1 MSCIGTLTKYVFCYP
16 DMKSKRSIL
25 SIFLSSVTVLSYAQS
40 ALTAEQQNTDDAT
53 AQATPFLSPGS
64 AYTSS
69 PYHTP
74 VTDKVPYRSSR
85 TAYNFNPG
93 WKLATGDIAGAEAAG
108 FDDSNWT
115 SITLPHAWN
124 EDEAFKKAIED
135 LSTGISWYRK
145 HFKIAAA
152 DTGKKVFLEFEGI
165 RQAGEF
171 YLNGQY
177 IGRHENGVMAFG
189 FDVTGLVNGTDN
201 VLAVKIDN
209 AWNYKEKS
217 TNSGYQWNDK
227 NFNANYGGISKNVKL
242 HVTGKVYQ
250 TLPLY
255 TSLKTTGTYIFAKNI
270 NVQAKSAMINAESEV
285 KNETGTVET
294 LQYEVEIKDAAGK
307 TIKIFSGLPETIQ
320 PGDTKIIRAAAQVVG
335 LNFWSW
341 GYGYLYNV
349 TTRLKANGTT
359 IDELTT
365 KTGFRKAEYKKGMVY
380 LNDRVLMMKGY
391 AQRTSNEWPAIGLS
405 VPPWLSDYSNQ
416 LMVESN
422 ANLVRW
428 MHITPW
434 KQDVES
440 CDRVGLIQA
449 MPAGDSEKDVTGVR
463 WDQRKEVM
471 RDAII
476 YNRNNPSILFY
487 ECGNESISAAH
498 MLEMKAI
505 RDEYDPN
512 GYRAIGSREMLDI
525 PSAEYGGEMLY
536 INKSA
541 EKPLWSM
548 EYSRDEAL
556 RKYWDEFTP
565 PYHKNGAGPLYKGA
579 DASDYN
585 RNQDSQAIEDITR
598 WNEYYTER
606 PGTGTRVS
614 SGGVNIIFSDSNTHR
629 RGEENY
635 RRSGEVDAMRIPKD
649 SFFAHQV
656 MWDGWVEPKKSGLH
670 IIGHW
675 NYKKGVTKDVFVVSA
690 ADRVELILNGKSLGN
705 GIRSNGFLFTFK
717 NVVWKPGLLQA
728 VAFTKNGVKAAVKQ
742 LKTSGAPAGL
752 RLMALKN
759 PSGFIA
765 DGADVVLVQFEVV
778 DKDGNRCPDALNMV
792 KFNLSGP
799 AEWRGGIAQ
808 GPDNYILAKELPVEG
823 GVNRVL
829 IRSTTTA
836 GKINLTASAAGLKT
850 ATIAFETLPVSVIAG
865 LSTGFP
871 GDGLKSNLQ
880 RGATPAGPSYTV
892 NRKAVK
898 VTSAEAGANADKAY
912 LSYDDNE
919 LSDWVNDGK
928 SETAWIKYHLEK
940 ESTVTEVSLKVNGFR
955 TKSYPIRI
963 LVDGKEVFNGNT
975 KPGIGYFTAICKPA
989 KGNSVTIQLNNTGK
1003 VVNNATTGVEVNGK
1017 KLDDGISRPELNS
1030 KGTLN
1035 IIEAEIYEKP

>member
-1 MSCIGTLTKYVFCYP
+1 
-16 DMKSKRSIL
+16 MKFTRSIL
-25 SIFLSSVTVLSYAQS
+25 SIFLSAITVVSFSQSMVPAEQS
-40 ALTAEQQNTDDAT
+40 AIDGPLSSPTIKPLLSLTTLNKPLAS
-53 AQATPFLSPGS
+53 ATPIVAAKPL
-64 AYTSS
+64 
-69 PYHTP
+69 
-74 VTDKVPYRSSR
+74 RI
-85 TAYNFNPG
+85 AYNFNPG
-93 WKLATGDIAGAEAAG
+93 WKLATGDITGAEGIA
-108 FDDSNWT
+108 FDDSSWK

-135 LSTGISWYRK
+135 LSTGICWYRK
-145 HFKIAAA
+145 HFKISAA
-152 DTGKKVFLEFEGI
+152 DSSKKIFLEFEGI

-171 YLNGQY
+171 YLNGQF
-177 IGRHENGVMAFG
+177 IGRHENGVMGFG
-189 FDVTGLVNGTDN
+189 FDITGLVNETDN

-242 HVTGKVYQ
+242 HVMGKVYQ

-255 TSLKTTGTYIFAKNI
+255 TTLKTTGTYIY
-270 NVQAKSAMINAESEV
+270 AKSFDIPGKSALISAESEI
-285 KNETGTVET
+285 KNETSVAQDM
-294 LQYEVEIKDAAGK
+294 QYEVEIKDAEGK
-307 TIKIFSGLPETIQ
+307 TVKVFNSAPQSVPAGATTVIHAE
-320 PGDTKIIRAAAQVVG
+320 AQVVG

-341 GYGYLYNV
+341 GYGYLYAV
-349 TTRLKANGTT
+349 TTRLKVNGVVA
-359 IDELTT
+359 DELTT
-365 KTGFRKAEYKKGMVY
+365 KTGFRKAEFKNGMVY

-405 VPPWLSDYSNQ
+405 VPPWLSDYSNR

-434 KQDVES
+434 KQDIES

-498 MLEMKAI
+498 MQEMKAI
-505 RDEYDPN
+505 RNQYDPN

-525 PSAEYGGEMLY
+525 ESAEYGGEMLY

-541 EKPLWSM
+541 GKPLWSM

-585 RNQDSQAIEDITR
+585 RNQDSQAIEDIIR

-649 SFFAHQV
+649 SYYAHQV

-675 NYKKGVTKDVFVVSA
+675 NYKKGVKKDVFVVSA
-690 ADRVELILNGKSLGN
+690 ADKVELKLNGKSLGF
-705 GIRSNGFLFTFK
+705 GVRSNGFLFTFK
-717 NVVWKPGLLQA
+717 NIEWKAGLLTA
-728 VAFTKNGVKAAVKQ
+728 VSYTKAGIKTAEKQ
-742 LKTSGAPAGL
+742 LKTAGAPAAL
-752 RLMALKN
+752 RLSTIKN
-759 PSGFIA
+759 PKGFIA
-765 DGADVVLVQFEVV
+765 DGADVVLVQVEVV
-778 DKDGNRCPDALNMV
+778 DKEGNRCPDALNLV
-792 KFNLSGP
+792 KFNLTGP

-808 GPDNYILAKELPVEG
+808 GPDNYILSKELPVEG

-829 IRSTTTA
+829 IRSSTLA
-836 GKINLTASAAGLKT
+836 GKINLTANATGLKSAAVSY
-850 ATIAFETLPVSVIAG
+850 ETLPVLVNAG
-865 LSTGFP
+865 LAIKFP
-871 GDGLKSNLQ
+871 GDDLKSNLK
-880 RGATPAGPSYTV
+880 RGATPAGQSYKV
-892 NRKAVK
+892 SRKSIRI
-898 VTSAEAGANADKAY
+898 TSAEAGANTDKAN

-919 LSDWVNDGK
+919 LSDWINDGK
-928 SETAWIKYHLEK
+928 NETAWITYNLEK
-940 ESTVTEVSLKVNGFR
+940 ESTVTEVALKVNGFR
-955 TKSYPIRI
+955 TKIYPILI

-975 KPGIGYFTAICKPA
+975 KPGLGYFTAICKPI
-989 KGNSVTIQLNNTGK
+989 KGKTVTIRLNNTGIVENK
-1003 VVNNATTGVEVNGK
+1003 TNTGVEVNGK